1 MSDGNTLLSSTKN
14 SLQIKKKMAK
24 VKDINEND
32 IDKEDEGD
40 LDDQGENEEIPYQVV
55 EDKSQIN

>member
-40 LDDQGENEEIPYQVV
+40 LDDQGENEEISYQVV